1 MPFLGIF
8 LAVIL
13 LIILSFK
20 GVNIVVGTILSSF
33 VVIFTNKMNVNSVF
47 FGNSDSY
54 MSGAKEFIGNYML
67 LFLLSSILSS
77 YFLESGAS
85 ECIAEKIIGKSRESS
100 GFSMLVVL
108 YIVSAL
114 LTYGGISIFVVF
126 FILIPLSFPLFKKLN
141 IPWEMVSLPIF
152 LGGATFT
159 MTILP
164 GSPSIQNNI
173 PIKYLGT
180 SVFSGATIGIIS
192 SIICV
197 CFSILFMRRELGK
210 QEGTERVYP
219 SIFDKSNNKSKTIR
233 FYIAIIPII
242 ILFSSIII
250 FGIASDING
259 VYPAMLLSII
269 YFMIIHRDIDALNRG
284 VINAFGPLMF
294 TASSMGF
301 GNVVAQSES
310 FKMFFQALSDSSSPI
325 VSLNLTSIFFG
336 GITASSS
343 SSIAI
348 IMENFS
354 SYFLDTGIPKDV
366 IHRITV
372 MSSAVLANMPYCG
385 IVSAVFKMSG
395 IDHKKGFRHVFVGF
409 TVAHILSLLVANILA
424 YYMY

>member
-1 MPFLGIF
+1 MSFFGVL

-20 GVNIVVGTILSSF
+20 GVNIVVVTIISSF
-33 VVIFTNKMNVNSVF
+33 VVIFTSNMDINTAF
-47 FGNSDSY
+47 FGDSNSY
-54 MSGAKEFIGNYML
+54 MAGAKEFIGNYMI

-85 ECIAEKIIGKSRESS
+85 ERIADTIIEKLGTAS

-108 YIVSAL
+108 YIISAF

-159 MTILP
+159 MTMLP

-210 QEGTERVYP
+210 QGNVERTYP
-219 SIFDKSNNKSKTIR
+219 SIFEKANNQSKTIS
-233 FYIAIIPII
+233 FYTSIIPII
-242 ILFSSIII
+242 ILFSTVIL
-250 FGIASDING
+250 FGLFSDING

-269 YFMIIHRDIDALNRG
+269 YFMIVHRDIDALNKG
-284 VINAFGPLMF
+284 AINALGPLMF

-301 GNVVAQSES
+301 GSVVAQSES
-310 FKMFFQALSDSSSPI
+310 FKVFFQLLSENSSPI

-385 IVSAVFKMSG
+385 IVFAVFKMSG
-395 IDHKKGFRHVFVGF
+395 IDHKKGFRHVFLGF
-409 TVAHILSLLVANILA
+409 TIAHIISLLVANILA
-424 YYMY
+424 YYIY